1 MLNHQIR
8 TLRLVRGMSQV
19 ELARRLGVTK
29 QSVSNWE
36 NDNIQ
41 PSIEMLKK
49 LADIFSV
56 STDYLRGL
64 EKEEFID
71 VSGLPPGVV
80 THLRQVVEDFRILK
94 KEAEEKKK

>member
-56 STDYLRGL
+56 STDYLLGL

-80 THLRQVVEDFRILK
+80 TNLRQVVEDFRILK

>member
-56 STDYLRGL
+56 STDYLLGL

-80 THLRQVVEDFRILK
+80 THLR
-94 KEAEEKKK
+94 

>member
-49 LADIFSV
+49 MADIFSV
-56 STDYLRGL
+56 STDYLLGL

>member
-56 STDYLRGL
+56 STDYLLGL

-71 VSGLPPGVV
+71 VSGLPPG
-80 THLRQVVEDFRILK
+80 
-94 KEAEEKKK
+94 